1 MYQILIGQQ
10 VTKPCKDVLKNHVN
24 ENLIEM
30 AVPILWKLP
39 KACLKAKDDK
49 GKSIRLKKF
58 MSVSSFKYFV
68 KVK

>member
-1 MYQILIGQQ
+1 
-10 VTKPCKDVLKNHVN
+10 
-24 ENLIEM
+24 M

-68 KVK
+68 RVK

>member
-10 VTKPCKDVLKNHVN
+10 VTMQRCFKKNHVN

-68 KVK
+68 RVSS

>member
-1 MYQILIGQQ
+1 
-10 VTKPCKDVLKNHVN
+10 
-24 ENLIEM
+24 M

-68 KVK
+68 RVSS